1 MTKHTAQVHEKK
13 SKVSCPLCDAVL
25 GNKTSLKAHIESI
38 HEGKKHV
45 CDICGH
51 SAAYSQS
58 LREHIKIAHE
68 GKKIVKK
75 KYYCP
80 PKICS
85 VCQKTVRDSWKLKNH
100 MRSAH
105 GNQTFTKIK
114 VAHDKMLEVCIPKK
128 GTW

>member
-25 GNKTSLKAHIESI
+25 GNKTSLKAHIESN
-38 HEGKKHV
+38 HDGKWCV

-68 GKKIVKK
+68 EKKTVKK
-75 KYYCP
+75 KYDRP

-85 VCQKTVRDSWKLKNH
+85 VCQKTLRDSWKLKNH
-100 MRSAH
+100 MQFAH
-105 GNQTFTKIK
+105 GIMTIK
-114 VAHDKMLEVCIPKK
+114 LSNYHNSF
-128 GTW
+128 

>member
-25 GNKTSLKAHIESI
+25 GNKTSLKAHIESN
-38 HEGKKHV
+38 HDGKWCV

-58 LREHIKIAHE
+58 LREHIKITPE
-68 GKKIVKK
+68 GKKTVKK
-75 KYYCP
+75 KYDRL

-85 VCQKTVRDSWKLKNH
+85 VCQKMLRDSWKLKNH
-100 MRSAH
+100 MHSAH
-105 GNQTFTKIK
+105 GIITIK
-114 VAHDKMLEVCIPKK
+114 LSK
-128 GTW
+128 